1 MKSKVRMQ
9 SKVQSPKSKAGGS
22 PEAPTPLTSTLD
34 FGLRTLDSPTLVV
47 LAAGIGHRYGG
58 LKQIEPVGPS
68 GEIVIDYS
76 VFDAISAGFGKL
88 LFVIRREIEDT
99 FKSVIE
105 PHFAGRIAIEYAY
118 QELDDVPAGFTPPH
132 GRTKPWGTG
141 HAVYAC
147 RHACKEPFAV
157 INADDFYGRTSFKL
171 LAEKLGQLPPK
182 GSRYCLV
189 AFILRNTLSNY
200 GPVSRGI
207 CRAGEDDLLSTVVE
221 HHKVEQAGTLV
232 HGLRDGKPVT
242 LTGEEP
248 ASMNLW
254 GFTPT
259 IFGHLEREFRV
270 FIPSATDNATVE
282 FQLPTV
288 VDSLINQGRAEVEI
302 LYSHERWL
310 GVTYPEDKPRVA
322 AGIRDLVK
330 ASVYPQKL
338 WT

>member
-1 MKSKVRMQ
+1 MKSKAQ
-9 SKVQSPKSKAGGS
+9 GPTSKVEGS
-22 PEAPTPLTSTLD
+22 AEVPTSLSSTLD
-34 FGLRTLDSPTLVV
+34 FGLRTLDSPRPTLAV

-58 LKQIEPVGPS
+58 LKQIEAVGPS

-76 VFDAISAGFGKL
+76 VFDAIGAGFGKL

-105 PHFAGRIAIEYAY
+105 PHFAGRIPIEYAY
-118 QELDDVPAGFTPPH
+118 QELNDLPAGFAAPH

-147 RHACKEPFAV
+147 RRACREPFAV
-157 INADDFYGRTSFKL
+157 INAADFYGRTSFKL
-171 LAEKLGQLPPK
+171 LADKLGQLPPA
-182 GSRYCLV
+182 GNRYCLV
-189 AFILRNTLSNY
+189 AFILRNTLSDN

-207 CRAGEDDLLSTVVE
+207 CQAGEDDLLANVVE
-221 HHKVEQAGTLV
+221 HHKVEQAGPRV
-232 HGLRDGKPVT
+232 QGLRNGKEVA

-248 ASMNLW
+248 VSMNLW
-254 GFTPT
+254 GFTPA
-259 IFGHLEREFRV
+259 IFDHLERELRAFM
-270 FIPSATDNATVE
+270 PSATDNATVE

-288 VDSLINQGRAEVEI
+288 VDSLIHQGRVEVEV
-302 LYSHERWL
+302 LRSHERWL

-330 ASVYPQKL
+330 AGVYPQKL
-338 WT
+338 WL

>member
-1 MKSKVRMQ
+1 MNK
-9 SKVQSPKSKAGGS
+9 
-22 PEAPTPLTSTLD
+22 
-34 FGLRTLDSPTLVV
+34 PTLAV

-76 VFDAISAGFGKL
+76 VFDAIGAGFGKL

-105 PHFAGRIAIEYAY
+105 PHFAGRIPIEYAY
-118 QELDDVPAGFTPPH
+118 QELSDVPAGFTPQQD
-132 GRTKPWGTG
+132 RTKPWGTG

-147 RHACKEPFAV
+147 RHACREPFAV
-157 INADDFYGRTSFKL
+157 INADAFYGRTSFKL
-171 LAEKLGQLPPK
+171 LAEKLGLLSPK
-182 GSRYCLV
+182 GNRHCLV
-189 AFILRNTLSNY
+189 AFILRNTLSDH
-200 GPVSRGI
+200 GPVSRGV
-207 CRAGEDDLLSTVVE
+207 CHAGDDDLLSNVVE
-221 HHKVEQAGTLV
+221 HHKVAQAGNHV
-232 HGLRDGKPVT
+232 QGLRDGKAVT

-248 ASMNLW
+248 VSMNLW
-254 GFTPT
+254 GFAPT
-259 IFGHLEREFRV
+259 IFDHLDREFRA
-270 FIPSATDNATVE
+270 FLPTAMDNITIE

-288 VDSLINQGRAEVEI
+288 VDSLISQGRAEVEV

-310 GVTYPEDKPRVA
+310 GVTYPDDKARVV

-330 ASVYPQKL
+330 AGVYPQKL

>member
-1 MKSKVRMQ
+1 MNK
-9 SKVQSPKSKAGGS
+9 
-22 PEAPTPLTSTLD
+22 
-34 FGLRTLDSPTLVV
+34 PTLAV

-76 VFDAISAGFGKL
+76 VFDAIGAGFGKL
-88 LFVIRREIEDT
+88 LFVIRREIEDA

-105 PHFAGRIAIEYAY
+105 PHFAGRIPIEYAY
-118 QELDDVPAGFTPPH
+118 QELNDVPAGFTPPS

-147 RHACKEPFAV
+147 RHACREPFAV

-171 LAEKLGQLPPK
+171 LAAKLGQLSPK
-182 GSRYCLV
+182 GNRYCLV
-189 AFILRNTLSNY
+189 AFILRNTLSDH
-200 GPVSRGI
+200 GPVSRGV
-207 CRAGEDDLLSTVVE
+207 CQASEDDLLSNVVE
-221 HHKVEQAGTLV
+221 HHNVEQAGTRV
-232 HGLRDGKPVT
+232 QGLRDGKAVT

-248 ASMNLW
+248 VSVNLW

-259 IFGHLEREFRV
+259 LFDHLEREFLA
-270 FIPSATDNATVE
+270 FTPSVTDNTNVE

-288 VDSLINQGRAEVEI
+288 VDSLIHQGRAEVEV
-302 LYSHERWL
+302 LHSHERWL
-310 GVTYPEDKPRVA
+310 GVTYPEDRPRVA

-330 ASVYPQKL
+330 SGVYPQKL

>member
-1 MKSKVRMQ
+1 MNI
-9 SKVQSPKSKAGGS
+9 
-22 PEAPTPLTSTLD
+22 
-34 FGLRTLDSPTLVV
+34 PTLVV

-76 VFDAISAGFGKL
+76 VFDAIGTGFGKL

-105 PHFAGRIAIEYAY
+105 PHFEGRIPIEYAY
-118 QELDDVPAGFTPPH
+118 QELNDVPAGFTPPQ

-147 RHACKEPFAV
+147 RHAISGPFGV

-171 LAEKLGQLPPK
+171 LAEKLGDLRP
-182 GSRYCLV
+182 SENRYCLV
-189 AFILRNTLSNY
+189 AFVLRNTLSDH

-207 CRAGEDDLLSTVVE
+207 CQADGDDLLSNVVE
-221 HHKVEQAGTLV
+221 HHKVEQAGTRV
-232 HGLRDGKPVT
+232 QGLRDGKAVP

-248 ASMNLW
+248 VSMNLW

-259 IFGHLEREFRV
+259 IFDHLEREFRA
-270 FIPSATDNATVE
+270 FMPSATDNANVE

-288 VDSLINQGRAEVEI
+288 VDSLIHQGRAEVEV
-302 LYSHERWL
+302 LHSHERWL
-310 GVTYPEDKPRVA
+310 GVTYPEDKAHVT
-322 AGIRDLVK
+322 AGIRELVK
-330 ASVYPQKL
+330 AGVYPQKL